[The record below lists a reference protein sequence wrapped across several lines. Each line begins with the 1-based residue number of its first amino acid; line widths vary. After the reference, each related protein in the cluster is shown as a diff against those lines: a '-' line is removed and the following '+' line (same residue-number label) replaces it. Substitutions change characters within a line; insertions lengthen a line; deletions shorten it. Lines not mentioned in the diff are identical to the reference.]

1 MEQRIKLTC
10 PSCGISVIRKSVA
23 GLEKY
28 TLECYKC
35 KQKNIFS
42 AWSPQP
48 VTTAPKQN
56 TVAPVGNDDATQLG
70 SINFTIG
77 RLRQKENGIAYQ
89 LKEGHNIVG
98 RKSSGGKANF
108 QIDTGSKRAMSREH
122 LNVEVVKESFKGFV
136 HYLSLCKENVNP
148 TALNGQ
154 TLQYGID
161 RLILNEGDIIRLP
174 DAELIF
180 EIPDDE
186 ETRLM

>member
-23 GLEKY
+23 GLERCN
-28 TLECYKC
+28 LECYKC
-35 KQKNIFS
+35 GQRHLFS

-48 VTTAPKQN
+48 VAPTSKQN
-56 TVAPVGNDDATQLG
+56 ASKPLGNNGATQLG

-77 RLRQKENGIAYQ
+77 RLRLKETDITYQ
-89 LKEGHNIVG
+89 LKEGQNVIG
-98 RKSSGGKANF
+98 RKCNAGKANF

-122 LNVEVVKESFKGFV
+122 LNVEVVKEKFKGFV
-136 HYLSLCKENVNP
+136 HYVSLRKENVNP
-148 TALNGQ
+148 TNLNGQ
-154 TLQYGID
+154 TLQFGTD
-161 RLILNEGDIIRLP
+161 RLILNEGDIISLP

-180 EIPDDE
+180 EIPDDD